1 MIYHLESFDPALVRS
16 AIPCYFVSRLAHDYV
31 KVILTGE
38 GADEVFAGYHYIK
51 RLTDVEAIQHET
63 VRILTGLHNMNLQ
76 RVDRATM
83 AHSIE
88 GRVPFLDMNFVEYA
102 MSIDP
107 ELKLP
112 GKHVLNRS
120 DGKANIEKWLLRQAF
135 SSYLP
140 DEILWRPKAEFAAGC
155 GSEHLV
161 TDFAEAE
168 IADAEFDKEKDL
180 FKDAKISSKE
190 ELYYFRISKD
200 FLSTDGEIESLG
212 RWKSGFSSE
221 GANL

>member
-1 MIYHLESFDPALVRS
+1 M
-16 AIPCYFVSRLAHDYV
+16 
-31 KVILTGE
+31 
-38 GADEVFAGYHYIK
+38 
-51 RLTDVEAIQHET
+51 EAIQHET

-120 DGKANIEKWLLRQAF
+120 EGKANIEKWLLRQAF